1 MLLELHI
8 KDFAIIEE
16 LSLDFKK
23 GMTVLTGE
31 TGAGKSIIIDAVS
44 LLAGGRGSTEFVRH
58 GAKKCVLEGQF
69 FINDNTSTKLLPLL
83 HQYEIDVD
91 SPTLNIQREIYA
103 SGRTVCRVNGAIITI
118 AVLKEIG
125 SALIDIH
132 GQNEHQELM
141 HPETHVNMLDYF
153 GKNDIVPLREEYID
167 IYKKYKDTK
176 KRYEEWQFNEQEYAQ
191 KVDMLRFQVNEI
203 EQANLQENEDVE
215 LEEEARKLANY
226 QTIIEGLQT
235 SYEAIQG
242 GENSGLD
249 RIGLAMEKMSAISD
263 MDENF
268 ENISESL
275 QAAFYQLQES
285 ASSLY
290 EEVDNLE
297 FDEERLNEIE
307 ERLDLIQQLKRKY
320 GQTIVEILDYLDN
333 SSKELEQ
340 LENREVELDGLS
352 NELAQYESELLKKG
366 RELSEMR
373 RSISEGLEES
383 IHQQLEALYMG
394 KVVFQVRFKN
404 DLDDISS
411 EKVMKNGVDQIE
423 FYVSTNPGEPEK
435 PLAKVAS
442 GGELSRLMLAIKTI
456 FSSSQGITSIIFDE
470 VDTGVSGR
478 VAQSIADKIY
488 SVAVHSQV
496 LCISHLPQVA
506 AMADQHLY
514 ISKTIQENRTTT
526 HVDELSEEGKVKEV
540 ARMLS
545 GTDITSLT
553 VGAAKELREFSG
565 KQREIVA
572 KA

>member
-249 RIGLAMEKMSAISD
+249 RIGLAMKKMSAISD